1 MPSED
6 TCTCCGCEPAQEQQ
20 QQQSNG
26 QQPRS
31 LSNGQQWPKGPAP
44 RAQANG
50 KSHGNGPTNGS
61 SNGLTTNGLTNA
73 NGKRQNGPT
82 GARAQSPGRTEM
94 TTEQRPSSCGLVE
107 AGAVMGCR
115 VGGVGRT
122 EAFARSLHH
131 KLRSLGGSQG
141 SATPPPARPDSPE
154 DMDESWSSVP
164 SGAEAR
170 RTLSSSSVDSS
181 SDLFY
186 DLDCQSP
193 QEEVTSQE
201 LAVMMASSAN
211 RDDLLQNGPQ
221 SPQSDC
227 SSDYFDTDAYDQDQG
242 SPTEPPMSPPQSE
255 DHNGAANGLSNG
267 VTANG
272 KSKKRPWARVQHKF
286 KAGTPEAMSEVSQLD
301 LDEAEDDEEVER
313 PRTRRGTGPSLA
325 KLNFA
330 KSSQAILQE
339 GLIEQL
345 KQGHDIPAELKNGLC
360 PCPASSDAE
369 VAVPVAGSRGLAAMK
384 QAAKA
389 LEALETPDSSSTPS
403 DAKDIARDLAELRLN
418 GFCGEPEECGKAT
431 PEDFQS
437 HNGNHVDSQGLDD
450 SKPHED
456 RAKHHHSED
465 RLEDGEVLNGHH
477 EEHTDGDNDAEN
489 EEGEDKEEEEED
501 PRPRI
506 RRCSSLKTGKTPPG
520 TPGRKKIVRFA
531 DVLGLDLAD
540 VRTFLDE
547 IPKVP
552 TSAYNDLQDVDP
564 QADMIVAGVDSCL
577 PSGQLSLAFH
587 ALLATPAA
595 DSFGVRPHVTRVL
608 VPLFQQPGGMAD
620 FLERVRDR
628 QVCLENA
635 VVADA
640 ALLSIAGQVR
650 VRNLDFHK
658 TVHIRYTLD
667 GWRNFADLQATYVPN
682 SCDGFSDKFT
692 FTLFAGHTMSVGQRL
707 EMAVRFQ
714 CKGFQYW
721 DSNNGANYCFQCL
734 PPSGAP
740 PPIQAVPTL
749 NSPHDD
755 GWKFLF

>member
-6 TCTCCGCEPAQEQQ
+6 TCCGCEPAQDQQLQQ
-20 QQQSNG
+20 QQHASKALSSGQRAGAAGRGHGRGHSNG
-26 QQPRS
+26 QQQWS
-31 LSNGQQWPKGPAP
+31 AAAHAQINGQANGNGLTLSNG
-44 RAQANG
+44 
-50 KSHGNGPTNGS
+50 H
-61 SNGLTTNGLTNA
+61 NGLTNGQNA
-73 NGKRQNGPT
+73 KRQNGLS
-82 GARAQSPGRTEM
+82 GAQAAESPGRTEM
-94 TTEQRPSSCGLVE
+94 TTEQRPSGHLVE
-107 AGAVMGCR
+107 AGGGGGAMGCR
-115 VGGVGRT
+115 GVGVGRA

-131 KLRSLGGSQG
+131 KLRNLGGSQQG
-141 SATPPPARPDSPE
+141 QAQGQALPLGPAPARSDSPE
-154 DMDESWSSVP
+154 DESWSSAP
-164 SGAEAR
+164 SGASADLSAR

-181 SDLFY
+181 SDYY
-186 DLDCQSP
+186 DMDCQSP

-201 LAVMMASSAN
+201 LAGMMAGSAN
-211 RDDLLQNGPQ
+211 RDDLLQNGGGPQ

-227 SSDYFDTDAYDQDQG
+227 SSDYFDTDSFDQG
-242 SPTEPPMSPPQSE
+242 SPTEPAEQQQG
-255 DHNGAANGLSNG
+255 DVHNGALNGLANGG
-267 VTANG
+267 
-272 KSKKRPWARVQHKF
+272 HKY
-286 KAGTPEAMSEVSQLD
+286 KAGTPEAMSEVSQLG
-301 LDEAEDDEEVER
+301 LDEAEDDDEEVQR

-325 KLNFA
+325 RLNFT
-330 KSSQAILQE
+330 KSSQTILQE

-345 KQGHDIPAELKNGLC
+345 KQGHDIPPELKNGLC
-360 PCPASSDAE
+360 PCPASSGPE
-369 VAVPVAGSRGLAAMK
+369 ETTAVPVAGSRGLAAMK

-389 LEALETPDSSSTPS
+389 LEALETPDSSSTPC

-418 GFCGEPEECGKAT
+418 GFGAEPNPA
-431 PEDFQS
+431 EDFQGL
-437 HNGNHVDSQGLDD
+437 NGNHGQDKDLGDAD
-450 SKPHED
+450 
-456 RAKHHHSED
+456 
-465 RLEDGEVLNGHH
+465 H
-477 EEHTDGDNDAEN
+477 EE
-489 EEGEDKEEEEED
+489 EEEEEEEED
-501 PRPRI
+501 QRPRI

-552 TSAYNDLQDVDP
+552 TSAYSDLQDVDP
-564 QADMIVAGVDSCL
+564 QADAVAGLGVESCLSL

-587 ALLATPAA
+587 SLAAPCPSA
-595 DSFGVRPHVTRVL
+595 DAFGVRPHVTRVL
-608 VPLFQQPGGMAD
+608 VPLFQQPGGAAD

-628 QVCLENA
+628 QVCMENA

-658 TVHIRYTLD
+658 TVHIRYTID

-714 CKGFQYW
+714 CKGQQYW
-721 DSNNGANYCFQCL
+721 DNNNGANYCFQCL
-734 PPSGAP
+734 PPSSAP
-740 PPIQAVPTL
+740 PPSSLQVTVPTL